1 MELIRDQ
8 ELVEAFNYG
17 LPPRDQEVKQKIQ
30 INFSPLESTDPKYP
44 KENSIMGVRF
54 DFILPFDA
62 FIVSGTVS
70 QVNHVINRQIRN
82 QSDMNEAEANEM
94 VKPLFRLVERMIYE
108 MTEIALDQPGIKI
121 NFASPTAQ

>member
-1 MELIRDQ
+1 MEILRDK
-8 ELVEAFNYG
+8 EIVEAFNYG
-17 LPPRDQEVKQKIQ
+17 LPPRDQEVNQKIQ
-30 INFSPLESTDPKYP
+30 IGFSPLESTDPNYP

-54 DFILPFDA
+54 EFVLPFDA

-70 QVNHVINRQIRN
+70 QVNHVVNRQIRN
-82 QSDMNEAEANEM
+82 QSDMNETEANEM

-108 MTEIALDQPGIKI
+108 ITEIALDQPGIKI